1 MRSGLVDISLD
12 NGDLRVGYP
21 KAMGQ
26 RTIYERAACGAIS
39 VVVTPS
45 LVKKLR

>member
-1 MRSGLVDISLD
+1 MYDCRCRSWRDF
-12 NGDLRVGYP
+12 RVGYP
-21 KAMGQ
+21 KAMGR
-26 RTIYERAACGAIS
+26 RTTYERAACGAVS